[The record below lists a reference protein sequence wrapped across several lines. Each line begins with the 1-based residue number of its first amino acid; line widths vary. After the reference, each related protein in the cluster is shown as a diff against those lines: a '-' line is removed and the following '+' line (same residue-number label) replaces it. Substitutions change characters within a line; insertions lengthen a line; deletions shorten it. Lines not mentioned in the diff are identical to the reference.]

1 MVRSLASAVG
11 YARNDCFTSR
21 DVTSST
27 PTQGFSAGNR
37 TSKCELAMSDRP
49 DPRLRKKERDPRILG
64 LDFSIPVIFLQ
75 DLNLG
80 PEFRSP
86 QLNSGLNLRIQVRP
100 TEIRVGFAR

>member
-49 DPRLRKKERDPRILG
+49 DPRLQKE
-64 LDFSIPVIFLQ
+64 S
-75 DLNLG
+75 G
-80 PEFRSP
+80 PKD
-86 QLNSGLNLRIQVRP
+86 SG
-100 TEIRVGFAR
+100 VGFLDSCDLSFSRT